1 MFTTLR
7 KDLEQHGRTW
17 LVTAFTVAFGL
28 QLLRVLFVSFVGY
41 LRDSVGMGSLS
52 LAPIAIGVFALSLLA
67 SPLNRLAGTRRALW
81 ITAGGV
87 AVVRLLEQI
96 SLSAPLDLYLSAAG
110 TALFLM
116 YIPIAMGIA
125 RARGGDAAVQLGLG
139 FLLGVSLDSGIQVGA
154 STLDLSWQPGV
165 TALILVAAL
174 VAAQLWALRE
184 QATSAQETRDGSWL
198 SSLAL
203 LAVGPW
209 LFLQLL
215 VFQNNGLFASISG
228 WQTPAAG
235 ALLLAGNALGLW
247 IAAKITQPARGSVN
261 VLLVGF
267 IMLTSVSLG
276 FREFSV
282 YAAVFLFFSQV
293 FSFAFGML
301 MFLGAAA
308 VKGEK
313 GLLRTT
319 LLAGVG
325 QIIFVLFTFIYYA
338 SYDIDF
344 GLHSSALRPISILL
358 ITFVATLAQL
368 AKKENPKVERNQSPA
383 LLAACLLLIP
393 AALAFVWK
401 TPVAMPA
408 ALSGTTNVRVMTY
421 NLHDAANT
429 EGRVDPEALAKAI
442 EASGA
447 DIIGVQEVSRGWLV
461 WGGMDMLAWL
471 SQRLDMPYVWA
482 PTADAQWGIAIF
494 SRYPI
499 VSSEYFKLPPDDVLL
514 LRGYLVTKIDV
525 GGKTLTVIDTHFSEK
540 DSQDQIR
547 ATQSSAILDT
557 WNGQPLTIFMGDL
570 NALPDSLAITIL
582 LDAGLV
588 DISREIGQQPT
599 FTYSS
604 FHPDHQIDYIF
615 ASPDLGYSDFGILAT
630 TASDHLPVV
639 TTITLP

>member
-1 MFTTLR
+1 MFTNLG
-7 KDLEQHGRTW
+7 KDLKQYGRMW
-17 LVTAFTVAFGL
+17 LATALTVVFGL
-28 QLLRVLFVSFVGY
+28 QLLRVLFLSFVGY
-41 LRDSVGMGSLS
+41 LRDSIGMGSLS

-67 SPLNRLAGTRRALW
+67 GPLNHFAGTRRALW

-87 AVVRLLEQI
+87 AILRLLEQV
-96 SLSAPLDLYLSAAG
+96 SQSAQFDLYLSAAG

-116 YIPIAMGIA
+116 YIPIAIGIA
-125 RARGGDAAVQLGLG
+125 RAKSENAPAQFSWG
-139 FLLGVSLDSGIQVGA
+139 FLLGISLDSAIQIGGR
-154 STLDLSWQPGV
+154 TLDLSWQPGAI
-165 TALILVAAL
+165 ALLVVAAL
-174 VAAQLWALRE
+174 VLAQLWTLRTE
-184 QATSAQETRDGSWL
+184 AASVKETRDGSWL

-247 IAAKITQPARGSVN
+247 MAVHVTQPARGPVN
-261 VLLVGF
+261 VILVGF
-267 IMLTSVSLG
+267 IMLTSVSLA

-282 YAAVFLFFSQV
+282 YAALFLFFSQV

-313 GLLRTT
+313 GLLRTS
-319 LLAGVG
+319 LFAGVG
-325 QIIFVLFTFIYYA
+325 QIIFVLLIFIYYA

-344 GLHSSALRPISILL
+344 GLRSAALRPVTIFL
-358 ITFVATLAQL
+358 IALVATVAQL
-368 AKKENPKVERNQSPA
+368 AKKENTKLERNQSPA
-383 LLAACLLLIP
+383 LLAACLLLLP

-401 TPVAMPA
+401 SPA
-408 ALSGTTNVRVMTY
+408 ANPADSGTTDVRVMSY
-421 NLHDAANT
+421 NLHDAVNT
-429 EGRVDPEALAKAI
+429 DGRVDPEALALAI

-461 WGGMDMLAWL
+461 WGGMDMLTWL
-471 SQRLDMPYVWA
+471 GQRLDMPYVWA
-482 PTADAQWGIAIF
+482 PTADAQWGIALF
-494 SRYPI
+494 SKYPI
-499 VSSEYFKLPPDDVLL
+499 VSSEYFALPPDDVLL
-514 LRGYLVTKIDV
+514 LRGYIVAKIDV
-525 GGKTLTVIDTHFSEK
+525 GGKILTVIVTHYSEK
-540 DSQDQIR
+540 DSQDEIR
-547 ATQSSAILDT
+547 ASQSSAVLDT
-557 WNGQPLTIFMGDL
+557 WNKQPLTIFMGDL
-570 NALPDSLAITIL
+570 NALPDSLAVQEL
-582 LDAGLV
+582 LDAGMV

-599 FTYSS
+599 YTYSS